1 MGSSSFAKESI
12 TSKLY
17 FPRLHPFSEELS
29 SVSGRGCPIS
39 PFYIVFT
46 RCHQQ
51 LGTFSTE
58 LLFYKKKLSSTTIK
72 MLGFE
77 NAGLHGTIILLK
89 LKKNELSTAMLLGAL
104 NTIDCRSQLKKRG
117 HKSPAIYPYIHG
129 SVFTSC
135 FREAQSSLLLF

>member
-1 MGSSSFAKESI
+1 MQDIKGLFGVVKFRQRER

-46 RCHQQ
+46 RRRQQ

-58 LLFYKKKLSSTTIK
+58 LLFFKKKLSTTIK

-89 LKKNELSTAMLLGAL
+89 LKKKNY
-104 NTIDCRSQLKKRG
+104 Q
-117 HKSPAIYPYIHG
+117 PP
-129 SVFTSC
+129 C
-135 FREAQSSLLLF
+135 F